1 MLDTLFI
8 FITWVVVSIACSNL
22 ILQGAKKLVKENKD
36 TTLAQKLGNRVLTI
50 SSIVALLGFTTFC
63 LVFCLVR
70 LEKTRKTV
78 ISEKSYTIIST
89 SQESEDKCIDMTI
102 QDESGVIAIVTYG
115 MPDYP
120 HSVASFFGIQSP
132 IIDELQPNGDSNSLI
147 IQECKDG
154 SRKVILEGM
163 AGGELSAVLESYNL
177 KMEVQ

>member
-1 MLDTLFI
+1 MMFENLFMFVLWGI
-8 FITWVVVSIACSNL
+8 VSIGCIDLAM
-22 ILQGAKKLVKENKD
+22 QGVKRIEKE
-36 TTLAQKLGNRVLTI
+36 TTDSTPIQKFRNRVLTI
-50 SSIVALLGFTTFC
+50 GPIIAIIGFASFC
-63 LVFCLVR
+63 LVC
-70 LEKTRKTV
+70 
-78 ISEKSYTIIST
+78 SEKSGKMVVSEKAYTIIST
-89 SQESEDKCIDMTI
+89 SQEIEDKCIDLTI

-132 IIDELQPNGDSNSLI
+132 TIDELQPNGDSNSLI